1 MNVKAYI
8 GLLKHSPVTGY
19 EVSKQTGVPRSMIYE
34 VLGKLMDKG
43 AVHIV
48 PSEPVKYVPVPA
60 TELMNRMRK
69 DFEKSFEFLDEK
81 LNCLEQ
87 ERQIDVISHIRSNDR
102 VLKEICNIINRAK
115 EELWISV
122 WEEQVHEIEP
132 YIHQKEEEGVHI
144 FSILFGA
151 PETKIGA
158 TFHHNYMTPHVVEK
172 ENGWSFNC
180 YCS

>member
-1 MNVKAYI
+1 MDEIIKELQKLGFSQYECKAYI

-102 VLKEICNIINRAK
+102 VLKEICNIISRAK
-115 EELWISV
+115 EKLWISV
-122 WEEQVHEIEP
+122 WEDQVHEIEP
-132 YIHQKEEEGVHI
+132 YIHQKGRGRRTYI
-144 FSILFGA
+144 FNLI
-151 PETKIGA
+151 
-158 TFHHNYMTPHVVEK
+158 
-172 ENGWSFNC
+172 WSSRNKNR
-180 YCS
+180 SDVSS